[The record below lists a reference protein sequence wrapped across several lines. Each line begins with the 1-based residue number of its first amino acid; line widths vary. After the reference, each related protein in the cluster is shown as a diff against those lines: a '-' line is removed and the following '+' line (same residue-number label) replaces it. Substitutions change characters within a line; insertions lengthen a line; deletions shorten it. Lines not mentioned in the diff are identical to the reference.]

1 VLASSCPILHSWL
14 ALLPPKNLIQ
24 RDVRHFS
31 FSTFPSLSLSLFLFS
46 SWSCSN
52 YSSSSSST
60 SQTCAQKVSQICTHK
75 RVMRHADN
83 VGDETIFPTIPR
95 QQTRF
100 RCCATH
106 KEMRFLRS
114 ATLCTETL
122 TLISSEEENL
132 KPEKSRVFPFHTW
145 ISLLTYFLSPQS
157 PFLLDSFKGSFH
169 TGFGRL
175 LLYSFIY
182 TKCPMVLHKM
192 LTKYNS
198 ERI

>member
-75 RVMRHADN
+75 RVMRYADN
-83 VGDETIFPTIPR
+83 VGETSLRRDNLPNNSA
-95 QQTRF
+95 
-100 RCCATH
+100 ATN
-106 KEMRFLRS
+106 E
-114 ATLCTETL
+114 
-122 TLISSEEENL
+122 
-132 KPEKSRVFPFHTW
+132 
-145 ISLLTYFLSPQS
+145 ISLLCNTQGNAFPSLCNAMHRNPN
-157 PFLLDSFKGSFH
+157 PNFFR
-169 TGFGRL
+169 GREPK
-175 LLYSFIY
+175 
-182 TKCPMVLHKM
+182 TRK
-192 LTKYNS
+192 
-198 ERI
+198 E